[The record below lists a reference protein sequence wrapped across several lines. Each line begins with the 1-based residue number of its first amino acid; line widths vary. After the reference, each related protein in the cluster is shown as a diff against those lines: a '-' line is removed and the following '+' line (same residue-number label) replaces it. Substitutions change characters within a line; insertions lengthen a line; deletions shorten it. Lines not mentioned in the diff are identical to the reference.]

1 MSGQLS
7 VRYIRFAEEEAR
19 GRSPLYEALARGV
32 AADRDVIAFLMT
44 LPREK
49 QQPNLLLA
57 AVRHLFGV
65 PADWDDFRRR
75 LLGNFEAVR
84 SVMLTRSTQTN
95 EPARCATLLPVLAQL
110 PQPLAIIEVGA
121 SAGLCLLPDLYG
133 YDYGSHV
140 IRPELAVGPVFT
152 CRASETTPLPKAMP
166 QIVWRAGLDLNPL
179 DAADKAQ
186 AEWLETLVWP
196 EQTERLANL
205 RAALKIA
212 AAYRPRVVKGDLL
225 GDGLVRLCG
234 EAPRDATLVVFH
246 TAVLGYVAGQA
257 ERRAFTERVMSLC
270 RYWVSNE
277 SPSVFR
283 GIVNAAGMTVPAGW
297 FLLSVNACPVALTDP
312 HGAALDWIAGQS
324 LACG

>member
-1 MSGQLS
+1 
-7 VRYIRFAEEEAR
+7 
-19 GRSPLYEALARGV
+19 
-32 AADRDVIAFLMT
+32 
-44 LPREK
+44 
-49 QQPNLLLA
+49 
-57 AVRHLFGV
+57 
-65 PADWDDFRRR
+65 
-75 LLGNFEAVR
+75 
-84 SVMLTRSTQTN
+84 
-95 EPARCATLLPVLAQL
+95 
-110 PQPLAIIEVGA
+110 
-121 SAGLCLLPDLYG
+121 
-133 YDYGSHV
+133 
-140 IRPELAVGPVFT
+140 
-152 CRASETTPLPKAMP
+152 MP

-246 TAVLGYVAGQA
+246 TAVLGYVAGEA

-297 FLLSVNACPVALTDP
+297 FLLSVNACPVAWTDP
-312 HGAALDWIAGQS
+312 HGAAVDWIAGRS
-324 LACG
+324 LDRG